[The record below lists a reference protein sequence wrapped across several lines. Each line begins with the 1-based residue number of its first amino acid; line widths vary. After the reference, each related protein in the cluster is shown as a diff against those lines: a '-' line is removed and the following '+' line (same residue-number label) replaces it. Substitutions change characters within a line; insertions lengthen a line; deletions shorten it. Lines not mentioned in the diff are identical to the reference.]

1 MEVFFSSKNIILV
14 SERNNNE
21 IFLLSKKLNLYFVE
35 HKKNIGG
42 RYSVLSEVGM
52 LPAYLMGLNISKLRS
67 KILECLKE
75 KNKKFLKTNTI
86 KLAILMQTKK
96 IRNLIFLN
104 YFPELE
110 KFLFWS
116 QQLIAE
122 SLGKRK
128 KGVLPVISNVPK
140 DHHSLLQLYL
150 DGPKDK
156 LFNIFSFENK
166 SKEKFRIQKNNSLYK
181 KKLDI
186 IKIAQKKALIKSF
199 SKNKISFREF
209 KIRSI
214 NEEVLGKLFS
224 YFIIETII
232 VGKLLNINPF
242 DQPAVEQVKI
252 FTRDFL
258 N

>member
-1 MEVFFSSKNIILV
+1 MKIKSKNLSKEIISKTLFIVISKSGYTVETIANSFALNIFKKNSKNIILV

-86 KLAILMQTKK
+86 KLAILMQTKQ

-156 LFNIFSFENK
+156 IFLLKIN
-166 SKEKFRIQKNNSLYK
+166 RK
-181 KKLDI
+181 KI
-186 IKIAQKKALIKSF
+186 
-199 SKNKISFREF
+199 
-209 KIRSI
+209 
-214 NEEVLGKLFS
+214 
-224 YFIIETII
+224 
-232 VGKLLNINPF
+232 
-242 DQPAVEQVKI
+242 
-252 FTRDFL
+252 
-258 N
+258 